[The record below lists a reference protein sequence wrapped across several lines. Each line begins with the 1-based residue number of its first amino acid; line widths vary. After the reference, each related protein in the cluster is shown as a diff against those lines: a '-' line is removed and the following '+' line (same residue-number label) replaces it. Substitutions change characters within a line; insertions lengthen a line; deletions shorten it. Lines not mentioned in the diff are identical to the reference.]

1 MSMQQTL
8 PLPGVA
14 PERTGGGYRRDHL
27 LVAEMVRP
35 GSRVLDVGC
44 GFGDTTTALARL
56 VGEDGFAVGVDVA
69 PRYSGSDK
77 TRVSAAQVVE
87 YAMENGLFIG
97 TTRGIG
103 YGNNIGN
110 LDYSAALSYRVGRKD
125 KDVNSDS
132 IGSGSDELR
141 GMGEIKG
148 SAIVVPGLKYRVT
161 DWLHLQLQ
169 AEVPVSERDN
179 GEAVHFG
186 ISSPFYTSPKNEV
199 TLALIGSWGS
209 DKYMQTYYGVSAAQS
224 SASGFARHDAGAGI
238 YAWSMNLDWTHRL
251 TSRWSVLAS
260 AGVTQL
266 TGDAGDSPIVQRKTS
281 PTGSLKVT
289 YSF

>member
-1 MSMQQTL
+1 MRNIELRHTSPHL
-8 PLPGVA
+8 LPGRSLKNIVPGIVLA
-14 PERTGGGYRRDHL
+14 LLTTPVLAAEQSEGNVLTLGG
-27 LVAEMVRP
+27 
-35 GSRVLDVGC
+35 
-44 GFGDTTTALARL
+44 
-56 VGEDGFAVGVDVA
+56 GVDVA

-77 TRVSAAQVVE
+77 SRVGAAQVVD
-87 YAMENGLFIG
+87 YAMENGFFIS
-97 TTRGIG
+97 TTRGVG

-110 LDYSAALSYRVGRKD
+110 LGYSAAVSYRTGRKD
-125 KDVNSDS
+125 KDVSSDS
-132 IGSGSDELR
+132 ISSGSDYLR
-141 GMGEIKG
+141 GMGDIKG
-148 SAIVVPGLKYRVT
+148 SAIVVPGLGYKVT

-186 ISSPFYTSPKNEV
+186 ISSPLYTSPNNAV
-199 TLALIGSWGS
+199 TLALTSSWGS

-224 SASGFARHDAGAGI
+224 AASGFTRHDAGAGI
-238 YAWSMNLDWTHRL
+238 YTYSLNLDWTHRL
-251 TSRWSVLAS
+251 TSRWSVLAA

-266 TGDAGDSPIVQRKTS
+266 AGDAADSPIVQRKTS

>member
-1 MSMQQTL
+1 MRNIKLRHTFPHLLSGRCLKTIV
-8 PLPGVA
+8 PGVVLA
-14 PERTGGGYRRDHL
+14 LLATPVLAEEQRQGNVLTLGG
-27 LVAEMVRP
+27 
-35 GSRVLDVGC
+35 
-44 GFGDTTTALARL
+44 
-56 VGEDGFAVGVDVA
+56 GVDVG

-77 TRVSAAQVVE
+77 TRVSAAQVVD
-87 YAMENGLFIG
+87 YSMENGFFIG

-110 LDYSAALSYRVGRKD
+110 LDYSAALSYRIGRKD
-125 KDVNSDS
+125 KDVSSDS

-148 SAIVVPGLKYRVT
+148 SAIVVPGLEYKVT

-199 TLALIGSWGS
+199 ALALTGSWGS
-209 DKYMQTYYGVSAAQS
+209 DKYMQTYYGVNAAQS
-224 SASGFARHDAGAGI
+224 AASGFARHDAGAGI
-238 YAWSMNLDWTHRL
+238 YAWSMNLDWTHKL

-266 TGDAGDSPIVQRKTS
+266 TGDAADSPIVQRKTS

>member
-1 MSMQQTL
+1 MRNIELRHTFPHLLSGRCLKTIV
-8 PLPGVA
+8 PGVVLA
-14 PERTGGGYRRDHL
+14 LLATPVLAEEQRQGNVLTLGG
-27 LVAEMVRP
+27 
-35 GSRVLDVGC
+35 
-44 GFGDTTTALARL
+44 
-56 VGEDGFAVGVDVA
+56 GVDVG

-77 TRVSAAQVVE
+77 TRVSAAQVVD
-87 YAMENGLFIG
+87 YSMENGFFIG
-97 TTRGIG
+97 TPCGIG

-110 LDYSAALSYRVGRKD
+110 LDYSAALSYRTGRKD
-125 KDVNSDS
+125 KDVSSDS
-132 IGSGSDELR
+132 IGTGSDELR

-148 SAIVVPGLKYRVT
+148 SAIVVPGLEYKVT

-199 TLALIGSWGS
+199 ALALTGSWGS
-209 DKYMQTYYGVSAAQS
+209 DKYMQTYYGVNAAQS
-224 SASGFARHDAGAGI
+224 AASGFARHDAGAGI
-238 YAWSMNLDWTHRL
+238 YAWSMNLDWTHKL

-266 TGDAGDSPIVQRKTS
+266 TGDAADSPIVQRKTS

>member
-1 MSMQQTL
+1 MRNIELRHTS
-8 PLPGVA
+8 P
-14 PERTGGGYRRDHL
+14 HL
-27 LVAEMVRP
+27 LSGRSLKNIVPGIVLALLTTPVLAAEQSQ
-35 GSRVLDVGC
+35 GNILTLG
-44 GFGDTTTALARL
+44 G
-56 VGEDGFAVGVDVA
+56 GVDVA

-77 TRVSAAQVVE
+77 SRVGAAQVVD
-87 YAMENGLFIG
+87 YAMENGFFIS
-97 TTRGIG
+97 TTRGVG

-110 LDYSAALSYRVGRKD
+110 LDYSAAVSYRTGRKD
-125 KDVNSDS
+125 KDVSSDS
-132 IGSGSDELR
+132 INSGSDYLR
-141 GMGEIKG
+141 GMGDIKG
-148 SAIVVPGLKYRVT
+148 SAIVVPGLGYKVT

-186 ISSPFYTSPKNEV
+186 ISSPLYTSPNNAV
-199 TLALIGSWGS
+199 TLALTSSWGS

-224 SASGFARHDAGAGI
+224 SASGFTRHDAGAGI
-238 YAWSMNLDWTHRL
+238 YAYSLNLDWTHRL

-260 AGVTQL
+260 AGATQL
-266 TGDAGDSPIVQRKTS
+266 TGDAADSPIVQRKTS

>member
-1 MSMQQTL
+1 MRNIELRHTFPHLLSGRCLKTL
-8 PLPGVA
+8 VPGVVLA
-14 PERTGGGYRRDHL
+14 LLATPVLAEEQRQGNVLTLGG
-27 LVAEMVRP
+27 
-35 GSRVLDVGC
+35 
-44 GFGDTTTALARL
+44 
-56 VGEDGFAVGVDVA
+56 GVDVG

-77 TRVSAAQVVE
+77 IRVSAAQVVD
-87 YAMENGLFIG
+87 YSMANGFFIG

-103 YGNNIGN
+103 YGNNVGN
-110 LDYSAALSYRVGRKD
+110 LDYSAALSYRTGRKD
-125 KDVNSDS
+125 KDVSSDS
-132 IGSGSDELR
+132 ISSGSDELR

-148 SAIVVPGLKYRVT
+148 SAIIVPGLGYKVT
-161 DWLHLQLQ
+161 DWLNLQLQ
-169 AEVPVSERDN
+169 AEVPVSEREN

-186 ISSPFYTSPKNEV
+186 LSSPLYTSPTNAV
-199 TLALIGSWGS
+199 MLALTGSWGS

-224 SASGFARHDAGAGI
+224 AASGFARHDAGAGI
-238 YAWSMNLDWTHRL
+238 YAWSMNLDWTHKL

-266 TGDAGDSPIVQRKTS
+266 TGDASDSPIVHRKTS